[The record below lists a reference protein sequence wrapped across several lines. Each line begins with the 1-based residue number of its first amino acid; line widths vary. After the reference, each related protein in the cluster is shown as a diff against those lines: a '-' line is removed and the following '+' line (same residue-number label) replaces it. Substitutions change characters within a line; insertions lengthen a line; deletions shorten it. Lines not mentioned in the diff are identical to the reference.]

1 MHIPNIPPLERI
13 VKMTTIHID
22 VKTHAI
28 LKRLKKEKRKKDMDD
43 VINMLLAE
51 HEILSQKPPIEA
63 KDKPVEDETLK
74 CVNRIFANGFYW
86 CVVKPPKAIRLL
98 SLDVCRVC
106 KARKLG
112 LSDSTKIEEKVKEA
126 QNHAWLKD
134 PNRGKD
140 KGMIWCKDGGL
151 LVFPSKCDTCLQ
163 FDCEHHPLKKR
174 MEKERELYG
183 Q

>member
-1 MHIPNIPPLERI
+1 
-13 VKMTTIHID
+13 MTTIHID

-51 HEILSQKPPIEA
+51 HEILAQKPPIEA

-126 QNHAWLKD
+126 QNHAWVKD
-134 PNRGKD
+134 QKRD
-140 KGMIWCKDGGL
+140 LSRYGMIYCSKDGL
-151 LVFPSKCDTCLQ
+151 WVFPSKCETSKCLQ
-163 FDCEHHPLKKR
+163 TDCIHHPSKKK

>member
-1 MHIPNIPPLERI
+1 
-13 VKMTTIHID
+13 MTTIHID
-22 VKTHAI
+22 LKTHAI

-51 HEILSQKPPIEA
+51 HEILAQRPNEA
-63 KDKPVEDETLK
+63 KDKSVEDETLK
-74 CVNRIFANGFYW
+74 CVNRIFANGYYW

-106 KARKLG
+106 KARRLG

-126 QNHAWLKD
+126 QNHAWVKD
-134 PNRGKD
+134 QKRDLSKY
-140 KGMIWCKDGGL
+140 GMIYCSKDTL
-151 LVFPSKCDTCLQ
+151 WVFPSKCDKCLK
-163 FDCEHHPLKKR
+163 FDCEHHPLKKK

-183 Q
+183 K